1 MSSECEFTSTRCYY
15 CNNELPEGR
24 SSICD
29 KDECVRKLREEGE
42 EQNREILNWL
52 KH

>member
-1 MSSECEFTSTRCYY
+1 MLNKFEFTRTRCYY
-15 CNNELPEGR
+15 CNDELPNGC
-24 SSICD
+24 SSVCD
-29 KDECVRKLREEGE
+29 KDECLRKLREEGE